1 MLRIAEAGIIDHAA
15 ERGAYMPW
23 VLPLADGS
31 FIASQHV
38 GTALGANDCR
48 IEILRSADGRNW
60 HNEGPIHAADAHFSY
75 RAPQI
80 NALPDGRLL
89 MTATRFECS
98 AAPLFDP
105 DSEALQRPEM
115 LLYWSGDLGVTWSE
129 PQIVE
134 VDLPVDKYTANGA
147 GRLLQLTPTRWMYPL
162 ETWKPAHCQGPPDQ
176 KAAALF
182 SADQGRNWGELT
194 TVADDASGQLCYWDQ
209 MCAQLDADRIYTLLW
224 THCYGTSADKN
235 NHYVLSEDQ
244 GRSWSAPQPT
254 NLRGQVCTPIP
265 LRDGRV
271 AAIYNDRRDPQGV
284 RVALSE
290 DLQNYSGEIT
300 VFDAGAEAALGTPES
315 DNFLA
320 EHLLIAFGK
329 PGGVQLK
336 DGDLLIWYWCTSQ
349 GITHTRWARLRLA
362 S

>member
-1 MLRIAEAGIIDHAA
+1 MLRIIEEGILDRSA
-15 ERGAYMPW
+15 ERGAFMPW
-23 VLPLADGS
+23 ITPLHDGS

-38 GTALGANDCR
+38 GTSLGANDCR
-48 IEILRSADGRNW
+48 IEILRSSDGRAW
-60 HNEGPIHAADAHFSY
+60 HNEGPIHATDPNFSY

-98 AAPLFDP
+98 TAPLFDP

-115 LLYWSGDLGVTWSE
+115 LLYWSSDLGLTWSE
-129 PQIVE
+129 PQVVP
-134 VDLPVDKYTANGA
+134 VDLPAHKYTANGA

-162 ETWKPAHCQGPPDQ
+162 ETWKPAHYQGPPDQ

-182 SADQGRNWGELT
+182 SADQGRTWGEWTL
-194 TVADDASGQLCYWDQ
+194 VADDLSGRLCYWDQ
-209 MCAQLDADRIYTLLW
+209 MCTQLDAERIYTLLW
-224 THCYGTSADKN
+224 THSYGTSSDQN

-244 GRSWSAPQPT
+244 GRTWSTPQPT
-254 NLRGQVCTPIP
+254 NLRGQVCTPIA

-284 RVALSE
+284 RIALSE
-290 DLQNYSGEIT
+290 DLKNYSGTTT

-329 PGGVQLK
+329 PGGIQLS
-336 DGDLLIWYWCTSQ
+336 DGDLLVWYWCTSQ
-349 GITHTRWARLRLA
+349 RITHTRWARLRLDY
-362 S
+362 